1 MNILSLLP
9 EYFLADVESAHEQ
22 DESQAQ
28 PGRVR
33 RPLVLRMV
41 EPPLTPLSLA
51 PCHLLEALPVQ
62 DSAKPKKN
70 AFR

>member
-9 EYFLADVESAHEQ
+9 EYFFADVESAHEQ
-22 DESQAQ
+22 DEAQAQ

-41 EPPLTPLSLA
+41 EPPLTTLSLA
-51 PCHLLEALPVQ
+51 PCHLLEAFPLQ
-62 DSAKPKKN
+62 NSAKPKT
-70 AFR
+70 